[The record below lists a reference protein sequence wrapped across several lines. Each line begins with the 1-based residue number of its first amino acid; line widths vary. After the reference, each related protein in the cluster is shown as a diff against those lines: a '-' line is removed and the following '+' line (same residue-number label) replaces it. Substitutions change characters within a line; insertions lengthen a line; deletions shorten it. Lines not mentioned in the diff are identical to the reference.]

1 MLEGCDDPASW
12 DGTNITASAD
22 PAVITKGVAGDSV
35 RFDLKFNGSDR
46 WFYPFFKIKDSS
58 VLKNTTGICFWVYA
72 EEDLRNISMNFFAYL
87 KDGRQ
92 FYLGHSKGKQ
102 IKKGWNQVTVP
113 WSKLSLQYSPYGLL
127 DFRPFDT
134 DLITK
139 ISVGCNSPYDDV
151 APYEIAKLGYYVE
164 EAKDTSKS
172 EIKVSGIEEGV
183 HYNKSE
189 LTNVTAQLPNQE
201 YKDVTVTVNEKK
213 FDNITIENNNIS
225 MDLSSLERG
234 CYVVRIVAKTQFN
247 FMLRKVVNIYV
258 E

>member
-1 MLEGCDDPASW
+1 
-12 DGTNITASAD
+12 
-22 PAVITKGVAGDSV
+22 
-35 RFDLKFNGSDR
+35 
-46 WFYPFFKIKDSS
+46 
-58 VLKNTTGICFWVYA
+58 
-72 EEDLRNISMNFFAYL
+72 
-87 KDGRQ
+87 
-92 FYLGHSKGKQ
+92 
-102 IKKGWNQVTVP
+102 
-113 WSKLSLQYSPYGLL
+113 
-127 DFRPFDT
+127 
-134 DLITK
+134 
-139 ISVGCNSPYDDV
+139 
-151 APYEIAKLGYYVE
+151 
-164 EAKDTSKS
+164 
-172 EIKVSGIEEGV
+172 VSGIEEGV